1 LKCACSIR
9 CGVRKG
15 AVGFLQPCR
24 RKKEDLVWMSSTLT
38 SPLFTSG
45 AVLQKLAVS
54 CSQLSF
60 TTSHSELAHRGAFQL
75 RVERG
80 RRILADAQ
88 HPFDLPGIHG
98 NEHRE
103 MRVVAKDSGDA
114 SESRNR
120 SPESAALPYM
130 DLRYERRNFG
140 VFA

>member
-1 LKCACSIR
+1 VRCSIR
-9 CGVRKG
+9 CVFVKVPSVSATCAAG
-15 AVGFLQPCR
+15 
-24 RKKEDLVWMSSTLT
+24 KKEDLGLDVSSTLT

-60 TTSHSELAHRGAFQL
+60 THEPLELAHRGAFQL

-103 MRVVAKDSGDA
+103 MRVVAKGFWGCQR
-114 SESRNR
+114 SRNR
-120 SPESAALPYM
+120 FSGVAALPYM
-130 DLRYERRNFG
+130 DLRYETTNFG